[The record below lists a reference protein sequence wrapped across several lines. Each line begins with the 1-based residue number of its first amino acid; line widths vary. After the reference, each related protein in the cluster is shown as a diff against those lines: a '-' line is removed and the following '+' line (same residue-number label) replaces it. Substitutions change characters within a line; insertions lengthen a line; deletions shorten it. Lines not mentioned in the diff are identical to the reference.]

1 MLVLASSSPRRRE
14 ILTAAGFDFIV
25 RAPEIPEVRRA
36 PESPI
41 DYVRRLAYEKARA
54 VPMNPGET
62 ILAADTTVVI
72 GEELLEKPRDA
83 WDATRMLLLLSDAT
97 HDVITGICLLHG
109 ERTMVDATVTRVQF
123 AKLSD
128 AEIAEYI
135 ASGEPMGKA
144 GAYAIQG
151 LASKFVERVE
161 GCYFNVVGLPV
172 ALVYRNLKA
181 IGAIP

>member
-1 MLVLASSSPRRRE
+1 VLVLASSSPRRRE
-14 ILTAAGFDFIV
+14 ILTAAGFDFVV
-25 RAPEIPEVRRA
+25 RAPEIPEVRA
-36 PESPI
+36 TGESPI
-41 DYVRRLAYEKARA
+41 DYVRRLAREKAHA

-72 GEELLEKPRDA
+72 GDELLEKPRDA
-83 WDATRMLLLLSDAT
+83 WDATRMLRLLSGAV
-97 HDVITGICLLHG
+97 HEVITGTCVRHG
-109 ERTMVDATVTRVQF
+109 ERTLVDATATRVQF

-144 GAYAIQG
+144 GAYGIQG

-172 ALVYRNLKA
+172 ALVYRSLKA